1 MKATFYLAILALVA
15 LAGCAKE
22 PATVATTATTR
33 QATTQPPPRVLI
45 ENHPL
50 PVEVWGARSALVGKD
65 SP

>member
-1 MKATFYLAILALVA
+1 MKATSYLGILALAA
-15 LAGCAKE
+15 LAGCATE
-22 PATVATTATTR
+22 PTTVATAGR
-33 QATTQPPPRVLI
+33 ATTQPPSRILI